1 MQIHFQLATLKKGGS
16 SIGDYYQKFKSLSDG
31 LVAAIQSLYDYESF
45 SFLLSGL
52 STESHSVVASLSTLG
67 DTMPIE
73 DLYSH
78 LLIHKQRL
86 EHHSST
92 TEPAFPSTN
101 LAAKQSQP
109 QQHGNGKGRGQGHSF
124 NYRGCGR
131 GSPPLL
137 PTPIGDSS
145 RPICQVCSKAGH
157 TALTCYNRFNHA
169 YQRDTTGSSSM

>member
-1 MQIHFQLATLKKGGS
+1 M
-16 SIGDYYQKFKSLSDG
+16 
-31 LVAAIQSLYDYESF
+31 
-45 SFLLSGL
+45 
-52 STESHSVVASLSTLG
+52 VASLFTLG
-67 DTMPIE
+67 DTMSIE

-78 LLIHKQRL
+78 LLIHEQRL

-92 TEPAFPSTN
+92 IEPAFLSAN

-109 QQHGNGKGRGQGHSF
+109 QQHGNGKGHGQGHSF
-124 NYRGCGR
+124 NYRGRGR

-137 PTPIGDSS
+137 PTPTSDSS

-169 YQRDTTGSSSM
+169 YQQDTTGSSSMQAYVAALAMSNDLNWYPDIGTTHHITLDVNNLNL

>member
-92 TEPAFPSTN
+92 THYKKRGLWQQNIFVAQ
-101 LAAKQSQP
+101 KSQF
-109 QQHGNGKGRGQGHSF
+109 RRLM
-124 NYRGCGR
+124 Y
-131 GSPPLL
+131 
-137 PTPIGDSS
+137 
-145 RPICQVCSKAGH
+145 
-157 TALTCYNRFNHA
+157 
-169 YQRDTTGSSSM
+169 